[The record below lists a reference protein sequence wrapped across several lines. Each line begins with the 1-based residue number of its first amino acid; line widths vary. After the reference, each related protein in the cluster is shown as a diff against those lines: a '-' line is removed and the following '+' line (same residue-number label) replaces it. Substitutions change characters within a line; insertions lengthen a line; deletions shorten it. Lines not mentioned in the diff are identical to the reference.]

1 MIRLSCPNAINI
13 RIQHGR
19 SEQDTQYYV
28 TEKPY
33 RAHKQGNFAMY
44 NMVVYK
50 SSVYDSNAER
60 YQRKDEMRRIK
71 NEIHANRKEKLDGK
85 YKSKREEKKRV

>member
-1 MIRLSCPNAINI
+1 
-13 RIQHGR
+13 
-19 SEQDTQYYV
+19 
-28 TEKPY
+28 
-33 RAHKQGNFAMY
+33 MY

>member
-1 MIRLSCPNAINI
+1 
-13 RIQHGR
+13 
-19 SEQDTQYYV
+19 
-28 TEKPY
+28 
-33 RAHKQGNFAMY
+33 MY

-85 YKSKREEKKRV
+85 YKSKREEKKTGIKMDHKHGNFRRPPGIIHELPQHALCICIFH